1 MSGTTENQGFARGY
15 KIDSAL
21 SQYAVVLQ
29 GTEEGHAKAPE
40 AQRDGTIAGVLQY
53 SSSASGDQV
62 SVMKTGYSKVIASEA
77 IPKGTQVAINDIEG
91 RVYDPTV
98 WASGDGVVGTLEE
111 VATASGDIVECWL
124 DLRTLLG

>member
-15 KIDSAL
+15 EIDSAL
-21 SQYAVVLQ
+21 SQYAVVIQ
-29 GTEEGHAKAPE
+29 ATPEGHAKAPA
-40 AQRDGTIAGVLQY
+40 AQRDGTIAGVLQE
-53 SSSASGDQV
+53 SSSASGDSR
-62 SVMKTGYSKVIASEA
+62 SVMKTGYSKVIAAEA

-111 VATASGDIVECWL
+111 AASASGDIVECWL